1 MDNDSID
8 NYYHDDENGPIPST
22 FALSGNR
29 LQDRAREELRK
40 SIIARDILAKNIYIN
55 PLQALQ

>member
-55 PLQALQ
+55 PL